1 MKTIQTVGVAGAGAM
16 GRGIAQ
22 IAAQAGLRVKLF
34 DTNPAALN
42 SARDSLTN
50 TWTMLASKGKMTE
63 EQAHEALGKLYL
75 IDEIKKKNPAS
86 IKFATILFKPTALR
100 HAIKPDYIGFE
111 IPPAFVVG
119 YGLDYDGLGRNLAD
133 IYQLKS

>member
-63 EQAHEALGKLYL
+63 EQAHEAFDVSRGQDL
-75 IDEIKKKNPAS
+75 DRFAAVQQRAS
-86 IKFATILFKPTALR
+86 PLLNAAARMIRAFRAFKAP
-100 HAIKPDYIGFE
+100 
-111 IPPAFVVG
+111 
-119 YGLDYDGLGRNLAD
+119 
-133 IYQLKS
+133 S

>member
-1 MKTIQTVGVAGAGAM
+1 MKPIQTVGVAGAGAM

-42 SARDSLTN
+42 SARDTLTQ
-50 TWTMLASKGKMTE
+50 TWTMLANKGKMTP

-75 IDEIKKKNPAS
+75 IDELEDLSDCDLVIEA
-86 IKFATILFKPTALR
+86 IIERL
-100 HAIKPDYIGFE
+100 AIKQTFFKQLE
-111 IPPAFVVG
+111 SVVS
-119 YGLDYDGLGRNLAD
+119 AD
-133 IYQLKS
+133 CILVSNYSY